1 MLSFTSMFTEA
12 YLTLTSK
19 YLVWDLSVL
28 QVLFTREAPQDQGVL
43 WHHLWGEAQATSWQ
57 AGLAD
62 ETMYDVEENVASFY
76 FWAVLVDLQ
85 CVLARC
91 VLHWNQT
98 LPASTVVSSTAGVGK
113 WAITS

>member
-91 VLHWNQT
+91 VLR
-98 LPASTVVSSTAGVGK
+98 
-113 WAITS
+113 